1 MSDRSCY
8 RALLLFIPFPSR
20 NSIQTLSK
28 ENPTADTKIIRQF
41 KKKKKKNK
49 TMRDSRPQLIY
60 SICSILLRRWCRLK
74 ALRQYVS
81 SCGYGAMRLEERS
94 FLGRSCS
101 HTEWVSWGLHDWLR
115 SQAHSV
121 MSPVLNFIA
130 KREEEKG
137 PYLFQR

>member
-8 RALLLFIPFPSR
+8 RSFFIIIPFPSE
-20 NSIQTLSK
+20 NSIQTPSK
-28 ENPTADTKIIRQF
+28 ENPTADTKIIPQL
-41 KKKKKKNK
+41 KKKQNKKSV
-49 TMRDSRPQLIY
+49 RDCRPQLIY
-60 SICSILLRRWCRLK
+60 SICSMSLRRWCRLK

-94 FLGRSCS
+94 FSGRACS

-121 MSPVLNFIA
+121 MSPVLNFIV
-130 KREEEKG
+130 KREEAKG